1 MAYRLTYTA
10 TMSWVGPGMGPIGSP
25 QNYGAGSTGNA
36 QALTLGSQSGGQT
49 AAGGGTNGVINSTD
63 ITTLTN
69 AMAADIAA
77 QMNLTANLGK
87 MQGWETG
94 QP

>member
-36 QALTLGSQSGGQT
+36 QALTLGSQAGGQS
-49 AAGGGTNGVINSTD
+49 AAGAGASGVINGTD
-63 ITTLTN
+63 ITNLTN
-69 AMAADIAA
+69 AMATDLST
-77 QMNLTANLGK
+77 QFNLTANLGK
-87 MQGWETG
+87 MQGWTTG